1 VRSRKQAS
9 RFDANGRLLPD
20 AHDPCDSDGAC
31 SASLKVEQL
40 SAGTW
45 PGRSG
50 RRDGLG
56 TTLTPTEDAAACTS
70 LGGGCDA
77 RISLKLRS
85 GRTLRFPSHVA
96 DEELRRLIAV
106 AETA

>member
-1 VRSRKQAS
+1 LPANDFALVLGVSPATLYAWSR
-9 RFDANGRLLPD
+9 RFRDAADR
-20 AHDPCDSDGAC
+20 
-31 SASLKVEQL
+31 V
-40 SAGTW
+40 AGT
-45 PGRSG
+45 
-50 RRDGLG
+50 GLPA
-56 TTLTPTEDAAACTS
+56 TSLIELVPTEDAAACTS